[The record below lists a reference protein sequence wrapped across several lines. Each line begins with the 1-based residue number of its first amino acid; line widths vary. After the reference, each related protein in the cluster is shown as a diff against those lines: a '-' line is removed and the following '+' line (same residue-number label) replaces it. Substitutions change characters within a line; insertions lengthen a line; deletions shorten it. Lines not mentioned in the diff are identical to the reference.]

1 MKERLTTFNHGYL
14 CQMLQAADDFQLARV
29 IEDVKRERARRS
41 AELRKKYADNI
52 LGAIREAIE
61 AGYEVN
67 FWTDG
72 VDEMVPDY
80 CIHANNL
87 LITTI
92 SVQEEEDE

>member
-1 MKERLTTFNHGYL
+1 MNEKPIAFNHGYL
-14 CQMLQAADDFQLARV
+14 CQMLRAADSFQLIKV
-29 IEDVKRERARRS
+29 IEDVNRERARRS
-41 AELRKKYADNI
+41 EELRKKYADNI
-52 LGAIREAIE
+52 LNAIREAVE

-72 VDEMVPDY
+72 IYESPDY

-87 LITTI
+87 LITNI